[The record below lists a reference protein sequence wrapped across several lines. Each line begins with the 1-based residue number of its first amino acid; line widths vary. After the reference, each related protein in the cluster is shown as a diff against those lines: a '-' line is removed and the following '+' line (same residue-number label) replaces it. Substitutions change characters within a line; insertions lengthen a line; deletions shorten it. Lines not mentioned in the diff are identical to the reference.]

1 MDVLEKAKR
10 IEALTIYNE
19 YKSPYAKLN
28 YSLNAM
34 IGDKTYLVRFE
45 DIYNNIYQAWE
56 DIYKTEEE
64 VGLGVLNNDAIAI
77 EAELWEK
84 IVSDIYIQ
92 FYHISYQKAAK
103 IALEKITIA
112 EVELNIKHILEQ

>member
-19 YKSPYAKLN
+19 YKSFYVPLN

-45 DIYNNIYQAWE
+45 DIYNNVYHVWE
-56 DIYKTEEE
+56 NIYKTEDE
-64 VGLGVLNNDAIAI
+64 VKLGVLNDDAIAV

-84 IVSDIYIQ
+84 IVTDIYTQ
-92 FYHISYQKAAK
+92 FYHISYQKDNKKA
-103 IALEKITIA
+103 IEKITIA
-112 EVELNIKHILEQ
+112 EIEINIKDILEQ